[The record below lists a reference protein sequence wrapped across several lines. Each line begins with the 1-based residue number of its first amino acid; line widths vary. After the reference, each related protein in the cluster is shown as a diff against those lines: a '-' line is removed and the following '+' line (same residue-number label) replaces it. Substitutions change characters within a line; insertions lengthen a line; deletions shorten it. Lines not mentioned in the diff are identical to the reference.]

1 MQSRVV
7 AIFFVRAA
15 GCMRLDASVAATCA
29 RQVSRVA
36 TCATGMRCVALFV
49 VLDNRG
55 MRIRRQMVK
64 QHLRLQIHRSFRKPL
79 VIFTP
84 KNLLRHPKAK
94 SQLLEFDDK
103 PDDANIVG
111 VRFKRL
117 IMDASETDRS
127 PTPPERPDVRRIV
140 FCSGKVYYELEA
152 ARQAA
157 GLEDTIAIVRVEQLA
172 PFPFDLCMR
181 ELKRYPNAQVCATT
195 LTRSHTVRISSM
207 TQLRAIGA
215 LAGRLACVK

>member
-1 MQSRVV
+1 MSADRRGTPLELVT
-7 AIFFVRAA
+7 
-15 GCMRLDASVAATCA
+15 TCQFSFA
-29 RQVSRVA
+29 
-36 TCATGMRCVALFV
+36 
-49 VLDNRG
+49 VLNVCGITAHAQR
-55 MRIRRQMVK
+55 K
-64 QHLRLQIHRSFRKPL
+64 QQLLVQIHRSFRKPL

-103 PDDANIVG
+103 PDDPNIVG

-127 PTPPERPDVRRIV
+127 PAPPQRPEVRRIV

-152 ARQAA
+152 AREAA
-157 GLEDTIAIVRVEQLA
+157 GLEDTIAVVRVEQLA

-181 ELKRYPNAQVCATT
+181 ELKRYPNAQVCFPLPPTIA
-195 LTRSHTVRISSM
+195 
-207 TQLRAIGA
+207 TQLSTPSASFNW
-215 LAGRLACVK
+215 